1 MLGEKE
7 KAKDKNIAL
16 RKRQQIEKAGR
27 TMFIWV
33 AASSAVVGIAAVVSV
48 SLFQQLL
55 FNQKVIH
62 EKNVT
67 VGNLHSNNETANK
80 LKDNVR
86 VLNTNQN
93 LLNTPRLEG
102 AEPISAVLD
111 ALPSQPNSLALGA
124 SLEQRLLKV
133 DGVNIESLVVDP
145 ISGIEGDS
153 SASSSEDLGEG
164 QIGFRFTVTA
174 AESNI
179 DALRGVLRNL
189 EASIRAIDMTSIT
202 IERQGTRISLSGQGH
217 AFYLPE
223 KKVELTEKSVQP

>member
-1 MLGEKE
+1 MGEKD
-7 KAKDKNIAL
+7 KDKNAAL

-33 AASSAVVGIAAVVSV
+33 AASSAIVGVAAVLSI

-67 VGNLHSNNETANK
+67 VGNLRSNNDTVSK

-93 LLNTPRLEG
+93 LIDTPRLEG
-102 AEPISAVLD
+102 AEPISVVLD

-153 SASSSEDLGEG
+153 SASSSEGLDEN
-164 QIGFRFTVTA
+164 QIGFRFTITA
-174 AESNI
+174 DESKI
-179 DALRGVLRNL
+179 DALREALRNL
-189 EASIRAIDMTSIT
+189 EASVRAIDMTSIT
-202 IERQGTRISLSGQGH
+202 VERQGTRISLTGQGH

-223 KKVELTEKSVQP
+223 KKVELSEKSVKP